1 MSIISWNIQ
10 SVNSPNDAYPSKLLN
25 PDFTQILGGGDIVCL
40 QETKG
45 PIKIPGYV
53 FHDSLRPGHKS
64 GGVSI
69 GYKRGLQ
76 TGIRT
81 IKGATGNPDIIIC
94 RLDKN
99 FFEARHHTYIITAY
113 VPPSNSS
120 CKFLRSRPPCDTFS
134 DILRE
139 ITALPNGAPVILC
152 GDLNARTA
160 EIEDHLI
167 TNERFDNIP
176 PHVSGPS
183 ISLPGRN
190 NLDRTTNS
198 QGKGLIDL
206 CASANLFIANGRTLG
221 DIFGSPTCFKWNGC
235 STVDYFLVFSSLKP
249 IIRSLSIAPLTNLSD
264 HAHVMLS
271 VNLHPSMSSVQA
283 PPSFDEAPKRFR
295 WGNDSADS
303 FKLSQEVPGIQ
314 LRISEQLQQVINS
327 QDDAASLYNSV
338 STILSDICRDS
349 LRIPRKPKRKSK
361 NKWYSG
367 HLKDLARARDNLA
380 KAHSADPSNP
390 VKRAGLY
397 AAKRVHTKTAKT
409 AKRKHRRTLIQGIED
424 NGSLNCRASSRS

>member
-160 EIEDHLI
+160 EKTTSSPTRDSI
-167 TNERFDNIP
+167 TP
-176 PHVSGPS
+176 PRTYPDPPSAYPGGIILTGLQTLRVKASLTCAPQPTSSSLTEGPLVTS
-183 ISLPGRN
+183 SALQPASNGTAAQRSTTSSPRHPL
-190 NLDRTTNS
+190 NLS
-198 QGKGLIDL
+198 SDL
-206 CASANLFIANGRTLG
+206 C
-221 DIFGSPTCFKWNGC
+221 
-235 STVDYFLVFSSLKP
+235 
-249 IIRSLSIAPLTNLSD
+249 RS
-264 HAHVMLS
+264 
-271 VNLHPSMSSVQA
+271 HP
-283 PPSFDEAPKRFR
+283 
-295 WGNDSADS
+295 
-303 FKLSQEVPGIQ
+303 
-314 LRISEQLQQVINS
+314 
-327 QDDAASLYNSV
+327 
-338 STILSDICRDS
+338 
-349 LRIPRKPKRKSK
+349 
-361 NKWYSG
+361 
-367 HLKDLARARDNLA
+367 
-380 KAHSADPSNP
+380 
-390 VKRAGLY
+390 
-397 AAKRVHTKTAKT
+397 
-409 AKRKHRRTLIQGIED
+409 
-424 NGSLNCRASSRS
+424 